1 MTNGQMPSGEMIE
14 AATPS
19 TNEGGTTTIQSVPDD
34 VNIAST
40 SETAQ
45 RGMETAQQ
53 VQSLG
58 FAEFTAGL
66 INGTFDAVVGATVKQ
81 MEAYAKLVADLSKTI
96 EQFQAENVSD
106 AQISQYLAERY
117 PDGQGG
123 TCVRP
128 DYQFQDVL
136 EDPKTGAA
144 KIDANQ
150 QLTDVVN
157 ALIAETAG
165 LDSGISITGAD
176 LKLDPAAKSFT
187 APQVA
192 RIRAAMGRLL
202 ATNLYKYLRDMA
214 RDGMARIVV
223 TEGEIMSK
231 LTFSISTTTMQ
242 QKQKDNYNEN
252 LNRTQV
258 GVGGNGFWWRAKAS
272 TDNTNLN
279 VNSMNEKSFDST
291 LMKAEMIGEVK
302 VRFKT
307 ESFPPV
313 MPSGSTSV

>member
-14 AATPS
+14 AATQP
-19 TNEGGTTTIQSVPDD
+19 TDAGGTATIQSTPDE

-40 SETAQ
+40 GETAQ
-45 RGMETAQQ
+45 RGMETAKQGR
-53 VQSLG
+53 SLG

-81 MEAYAKLVADLSKTI
+81 MEAYAKLVADLSKTL

-106 AQISQYLAERY
+106 AQVTQYLAERY

-128 DYQFQDVL
+128 AYEFKDVQD
-136 EDPKTGAA
+136 DPKTGATKIEA
-144 KIDANQ
+144 KQ
-150 QLTDVVN
+150 QLRDVVN
-157 ALIAETAG
+157 ALIAETSN
-165 LDSGISITGAD
+165 LESGIKITEAD
-176 LKLDPAAKSFT
+176 LKLDPAATSFT
-187 APQVA
+187 ADQVT
-192 RIRAAMGRLL
+192 RIRAAIGRLL
-202 ATNLYKYLRDMA
+202 ASSLYQHLRNMA

-231 LTFSISTTTMQ
+231 LTFSISTTEMQ

-307 ESFPPV
+307 ESFPPIL
-313 MPSGSTSV
+313 